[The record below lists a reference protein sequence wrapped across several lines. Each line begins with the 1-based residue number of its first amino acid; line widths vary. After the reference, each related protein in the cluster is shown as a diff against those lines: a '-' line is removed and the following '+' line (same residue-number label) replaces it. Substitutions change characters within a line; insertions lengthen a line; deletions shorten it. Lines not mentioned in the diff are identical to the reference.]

1 MSSRVE
7 EECRCGS
14 SRKVWS
20 FFFSKFPQI
29 TWLLALGTLVLTF
42 LLVDFCSRYL
52 YESGAEVNGKD
63 KYGLTPLHYACM
75 RGMCCRYPIHHYC
88 HRHHKHDPQRNRHCH
103 CWHLVMPFLKQPHDP
118 CCQATWR
125 QQGSFF
131 VLPESILRHEMNRWT
146 RKIKEID
153 DSVD

>member
-1 MSSRVE
+1 M
-7 EECRCGS
+7 
-14 SRKVWS
+14 
-20 FFFSKFPQI
+20 
-29 TWLLALGTLVLTF
+29 VLTF
-42 LLVDFCSRYL
+42 LLVDLCSRYL

-75 RGMCCRYPIHHYC
+75 RGMCCRYPIH
-88 HRHHKHDPQRNRHCH
+88 D
-103 CWHLVMPFLKQPHDP
+103 WHLIMPYLQQPHDP
-118 CCQATWR
+118 SGQATWR

-153 DSVD
+153 DQVD